1 MIRMGETERSGGV
14 RQLGHIPGRFGAV
27 GAQKSLSIFASRE
40 LLGSES

>member
-14 RQLGHIPGRFGAV
+14 RQLGHIPGRFGA
-27 GAQKSLSIFASRE
+27 QKSLSIFASRE